1 MKPARPLSA
10 VLALA
15 LAGCTVGPD
24 FRPPPVTAPASFGP
38 EPQDVGGR
46 TFGGAVDATWW
57 RSFRDPEL
65 DSLIAR
71 LAAQNLDLQEA
82 AERVGQARA
91 QTRVARAQ
99 GLPQLSASPSV
110 VNSRQSENGYLS
122 LIEPVPGAPFD
133 YTTWTAQLTASW
145 EIDLFGRVRRAVE
158 ARRADAQ
165 AQVEARHGLALMAV
179 SDLVQDYVGCRA
191 AQARVAVAQADL
203 AVADR
208 NLALVQDRFRQGV
221 GATLEVAQ
229 ARARRVQT
237 ASTLPGLIAEEAR
250 LTNAIGLLLALPPR
264 ALQSELATASSL
276 PLPPDLAAVGLPA
289 DLVRRRP
296 DVREAEARLH
306 EATAETGVA
315 IADFYPDVTLNG
327 DAGYDSLH
335 ADNLFDA
342 SSRMFQ
348 IGPSV
353 SLPIFQG
360 GRLRAIL
367 QLRRSEQ
374 REAALAFRRTVLQAW
389 RDVDDALT
397 AYAQAQHTQA
407 DIAAAERQDAVALD
421 AARQRFAQGAVDF
434 LNVISAETALLQD
447 RDRLAQA
454 DAAAASDLVALYRA
468 LGGGWQIAD
477 QTGASERKTSSR

>member
-1 MKPARPLSA
+1 MNARRAIAA
-10 VLALA
+10 VLMLA

-24 FRPPPVTAPASFGP
+24 FKSPPVTAPASFGP
-38 EPQDVGGR
+38 EPLDVAGR

-65 DSLIAR
+65 DSLVAR
-71 LAAQNLDLQEA
+71 LAAQNLELQEA
-82 AERVGQARA
+82 AERVEQARA

-99 GLPQLSASPSV
+99 GLPQVSASPSYANTRV
-110 VNSRQSENGYLS
+110 SANGVIS
-122 LIEPVPGAPFD
+122 LEEPVPGAPFS
-133 YTTWTAQLTASW
+133 YSVWTAQLTASW
-145 EIDLFGRVRRAVE
+145 ELDLFGRVRREVE
-158 ARRADAQ
+158 ARRADTLAV
-165 AQVEARHGLALMAV
+165 VEARRSLALMAI
-179 SDLVQDYVGCRA
+179 SDLAQDYLQYRA
-191 AQARVAVAQADL
+191 AQARAAVAQADL

-221 GATLEVAQ
+221 GTTLEVAQ
-229 ARARRVQT
+229 ARARRAQT
-237 ASTLPGLIAEEAR
+237 AAALPGLVAEEAR
-250 LTNAIGLLLALPPR
+250 LANAIGLLLALPPR
-264 ALQSELATASSL
+264 ALQTELAAASGL
-276 PLPPDLAAVGLPA
+276 PTPPGLIGVGLPG

-306 EATAETGVA
+306 AATAETGVA
-315 IADFYPDVTLNG
+315 VADFYPDVTLNG

-342 SSRMFQ
+342 SSRMYQ

-360 GRLRAIL
+360 GRLRATL

-374 REAALAFRRTVLQAW
+374 REAALVFRRTVLQAW

-397 AYAQAQHTQA
+397 AYAQAQHAQA
-407 DIAAAERQDAVALD
+407 DTAAAMRQDAVALD

-434 LNVISAETALLQD
+434 LNVVSAETALLQD

-454 DAAAASDLVALYRA
+454 DAAVSSDLVALYRA
-468 LGGGWQIAD
+468 LGGGWQVAD
-477 QTGASERKTSSR
+477 QTGASERNTSSR